1 MASKQVSL
9 QIGNGTPVVAQ
20 RGRVYMSGN
29 TAVIEET
36 PADGTPVLLDAIVL
50 REGDRVRR
58 VAEGEYVVE
67 H

>member
-1 MASKQVSL
+1 MPAKKISL
-9 QIGNGTPVVAQ
+9 QIGNGTPVEVQ
-20 RGRVYMSGN
+20 RGRVFMTGS
-29 TAVIEET
+29 TVVIEET
-36 PADGTPVLLDAIVL
+36 PADGNSVLVDAYVL